1 MRTEPANLDLL
12 RLGTGSRSEAIR
24 LATVG
29 ERVDNRSRRMETT
42 LLLLLLLL
50 LEWVKVEGR
59 IVCLRLVS
67 SRPLILISGSIDNSR
82 LSGGSPGIGT
92 GRIATTIPIGST
104 SRRNSVAISHCTGR
118 SGWSGRRRRLS
129 SRIAGRRATTVV
141 ARVVAA
147 VVGTLSSSSSFTLL
161 TRNLLQNIK

>member
-42 LLLLLLLL
+42 LLLLLL
-50 LEWVKVEGR
+50 EWVKVEGR

-82 LSGGSPGIGT
+82 LAGRSPGIGT
-92 GRIATTIPIGST
+92 GRVTTTIPIGST
-104 SRRNSVAISHCTGR
+104 SRRNSVSHCTGR

>member
-12 RLGTGSRSEAIR
+12 GLGTGSRSEAVR

-67 SRPLILISGSIDNSR
+67 SRPLILVSGSIDNNSR
-82 LSGGSPGIGT
+82 LAGRSPGIGT
-92 GRIATTIPIGST
+92 GRIAPAIPIGSS
-104 SRRNSVAISHCTGR
+104 SRRNSISHCTGR

>member
-12 RLGTGSRSEAIR
+12 RLGTGSRSEAVR

-67 SRPLILISGSIDNSR
+67 SRPLILVSGSIDNNSR
-82 LSGGSPGIGT
+82 LAGRSPGIGT
-92 GRIATTIPIGST
+92 GRVTTAIPIGST
-104 SRRNSVAISHCTGR
+104 SRRNSISHCTGR
-118 SGWSGRRRRLS
+118 SGWSGRR
-129 SRIAGRRATTVV
+129 
-141 ARVVAA
+141 
-147 VVGTLSSSSSFTLL
+147 
-161 TRNLLQNIK
+161 

>member
-1 MRTEPANLDLL
+1 MRTEPANLNLL

-24 LATVG
+24 LPTVG

-42 LLLLLLLL
+42 LLLLL

-141 ARVVAA
+141 ARVVTA

>member
-50 LEWVKVEGR
+50 KWVKVEGR

-82 LSGGSPGIGT
+82 LAGRSPGIGT
-92 GRIATTIPIGST
+92 GRVTTTIPIGST
-104 SRRNSVAISHCTGR
+104 SRRNSVSHCTGR

>member
-1 MRTEPANLDLL
+1 
-12 RLGTGSRSEAIR
+12 
-24 LATVG
+24 LA
-29 ERVDNRSRRMETT
+29 
-42 LLLLLLLL
+42 
-50 LEWVKVEGR
+50 GR
-59 IVCLRLVS
+59 
-67 SRPLILISGSIDNSR
+67 
-82 LSGGSPGIGT
+82 SPGIGT
-92 GRIATTIPIGST
+92 GRVTTTIPIGST
-104 SRRNSVAISHCTGR
+104 SRRNSVSHCTGR